1 MSSFNIATSRQTKV
15 RNLKISVIIP
25 AFNRVSTL
33 ARAIDS
39 VLAQSFKASEIIVV
53 DDGSSDATSE
63 VAKVYPEVSLL
74 RQNNMGVSTAR
85 NNGVMMA
92 SSEWIAFLD
101 SDDTWHPKKLA
112 FQVAFHKKN
121 PDSLVSY
128 TDEVWIRNEKE
139 IPLPKKFHKPK
150 IVSFENSLKYC
161 NIAPS
166 SVLINKKYFDKVGGF
181 DEEMEVCED
190 YDLWLRILK
199 KTNIDLIPQKLIN
212 KYGGDDDQLSIK
224 HKFLDRWHILSLFK
238 HAHDPRVRETILFM
252 CEGLQKAAL
261 KYGDEKLS
269 YECDIWIEECISLN
283 TPKNENNF

>member
-1 MSSFNIATSRQTKV
+1 M
-15 RNLKISVIIP
+15 P
-25 AFNRVSTL
+25 AFNRAMTL
-33 ARAIDS
+33 SRAIDS
-39 VLAQSFKASEIIVV
+39 VLAQSYPASEIIVI

-63 VAKVYPEVSLL
+63 VAKMYDEVLLL

-112 FQVAFHKKN
+112 FQVAHHKKN
-121 PDSLVSY
+121 PETLVSY
-128 TDEVWIRNEKE
+128 TDEVWIRNDKE
-139 IPLPKKFHKPK
+139 WPVPKKFHKPEQV
-150 IVSFENSLKYC
+150 IFENSLDYC

-166 SVLINKKYFDKVGGF
+166 SVFINKEYFECIGGF
-181 DEEMEVCED
+181 DENFEVCED

-199 KTNIDLIPQKLIN
+199 STPIDLVPQKLIN
-212 KYGGDDDQLSIK
+212 KYGGADDQLSLK

-238 HAHDPRVRETILFM
+238 HAENSYVREKILVM

-261 KYGDEKLS
+261 KYKDEKLLD
-269 YECDIWIEECISLN
+269 ECAIWKLRLVEE
-283 TPKNENNF
+283 

>member
-1 MSSFNIATSRQTKV
+1 V
-15 RNLKISVIIP
+15 KISVVIP

-39 VLAQSFKASEIIVV
+39 VLAQSYKADEIIVV

-63 VAKVYPEVSLL
+63 VAKNYPEVSLL

-92 SSEWIAFLD
+92 SNEWIAFLD
-101 SDDTWHPKKLA
+101 SDDTWHSKKLA

-128 TDEVWIRNEKE
+128 TDELWIRNDKE
-139 IPLPKKFHKPK
+139 MPVPKKFHKSK
-150 IVSFENSLKYC
+150 FVTFENSLNNC

-166 SVLINKKYFDKVGGF
+166 SILINKEYFERLGGF
-181 DEEMEVCED
+181 DESFEVCED

-199 KTNIDLIPQKLIN
+199 EGSIDLMSQKLIN
-212 KYGGDDDQLSIK
+212 KYGGADDQLSMRYAL
-224 HKFLDRWHILSLFK
+224 LDRWHIKALFK
-238 HAHDPRVRETILFM
+238 HLEKEGVKEKILLM
-252 CEGLQKAAL
+252 CMGLEKAAL
-261 KYGDEKLS
+261 KYKDENLLDECAVWKLRLETES
-269 YECDIWIEECISLN
+269 I
-283 TPKNENNF
+283 